1 MQKRRKEEG
10 GISIILFVALQEAL
24 KNIPPKKVQKL
35 VKTLN
40 VHRNNLQP
48 WLTMDG
54 RHLKNHT
61 SILNYY

>member
-24 KNIPPKKVQKL
+24 KIIPPKKVQKL

-48 WLTMDG
+48 WLMMDG
-54 RHLKNHT
+54 RHLKNHA